1 MTMMKKM
8 SWLIIATT
16 TLLSGCMSTVNNK
29 PIADDPYYAP
39 IYPAAPPVNIVKTG
53 SLFNASNLN
62 SLYAD
67 VKARRVGDIIEVVLS
82 ESTSAK
88 KKANS
93 NTKKENSAKLSPV
106 TALGKN
112 VTVGGNLLSLGLNQN
127 SQFKGTG
134 SADQSNSLTGSIS
147 VSVVQVL
154 ENGNLIVRGE
164 KWITLNNGEEFIRL
178 NGIIRPQD
186 ISADNRI
193 ESIRVANARIQYSG
207 TGSFA
212 DSQKA
217 GWLARFFNSS
227 WWPF

>member
-1 MTMMKKM
+1 MKKI
-8 SWLIIATT
+8 LL
-16 TLLSGCMSTVNNK
+16 TLSSALLMSGCMSTLNDK

-39 IYPAAPPVNIVKTG
+39 VYPAAPPVNIVKTG
-53 SLFNASNLN
+53 SLFNSGNLE

-67 VKARRVGDIIEVVLS
+67 VKARRVGDIIEVILS
-82 ESTSAK
+82 ENTSAN

-93 NTKKENSAKLSPV
+93 STKKENSVTLSPV

-112 VTVGGNLLSLGLNQN
+112 VTVGGNQISLGLDQD
-127 SQFKGTG
+127 SEFKGTG
-134 SADQSNSLTGSIS
+134 TADQSNSLSGSIS

-154 ENGNLIVRGE
+154 DNGNLIVRGE
-164 KWITLNNGEEFIRL
+164 KWITLNNGDEFIRL

-186 ISADNRI
+186 ISADNQI

-212 DSQKA
+212 NSQKA

>member
-1 MTMMKKM
+1 MKNLT
-8 SWLIIATT
+8 SIIIAG
-16 TLLSGCMSTVNNK
+16 LLTGCMSTQDK

-39 IYPAAPPVNIVKTG
+39 IYPEQPPVNIVKTG
-53 SLFNASNLN
+53 SLFNANQLE

-82 ESTSAK
+82 ENTSAK

-93 NTKKENSAKLSPV
+93 NTKKENSATLSPI
-106 TALGKN
+106 TGLNGTN
-112 VTVGGNLLSLGLNQN
+112 VTVGGNSLAFGLDQN
-127 SQFKGTG
+127 TEFKGTG
-134 SADQSNSLTGSIS
+134 TSDQSNSLSGSIS

-154 ENGNLIVRGE
+154 NNGNLIVRGE
-164 KWITLNNGEEFIRL
+164 KWMTINNGDEFIRL

-186 ISADNRI
+186 ISADNQVN
-193 ESIRVANARIQYSG
+193 SIKVANARIQYSG
-207 TGSFA
+207 TGAFA

>member
-1 MTMMKKM
+1 
-8 SWLIIATT
+8 
-16 TLLSGCMSTVNNK
+16 
-29 PIADDPYYAP
+29 
-39 IYPAAPPVNIVKTG
+39 
-53 SLFNASNLN
+53 
-62 SLYAD
+62 
-67 VKARRVGDIIEVVLS
+67 LS

>member
-1 MTMMKKM
+1 MKNIYLLMTVV
-8 SWLIIATT
+8 
-16 TLLSGCMSTVNNK
+16 LLTGCMATNEK

-39 IYPAAPPVNIVKTG
+39 IYPEQPSVNIVKTG
-53 SLFNASNLN
+53 SLFNVHQLE

-82 ESTSAK
+82 ENTTAK

-93 NTKKENSAKLSPV
+93 NTKKENSATLTPI
-106 TALGKN
+106 TGLNGAN
-112 VTVGGNLLSLGLNQN
+112 VTIGGNSLAFGLDQD
-127 SQFKGTG
+127 SEFKGTG
-134 SADQSNSLTGSIS
+134 TSDQSNSLSGSIS

-154 ENGNLIVRGE
+154 GNGNLIVRGE
-164 KWITLNNGEEFIRL
+164 KWMTINNGDEFIRL

-186 ISADNRI
+186 ISAENQVN
-193 ESIRVANARIQYSG
+193 SIKVANARIQYSG
-207 TGSFA
+207 TGAFA

>member
-1 MTMMKKM
+1 MKN
-8 SWLIIATT
+8 LCLVIVAG
-16 TLLSGCMSTVNNK
+16 LLTGCISTQDK

-39 IYPAAPPVNIVKTG
+39 IYPEQPPVNIIKTG
-53 SLFNASNLN
+53 SLFNANQLE

-67 VKARRVGDIIEVVLS
+67 VKAKRVGDIIEVVLS
-82 ESTSAK
+82 ENTSAK

-93 NTKKENSAKLSPV
+93 NTKKENSATLSPI
-106 TALGKN
+106 TGLNGTN
-112 VTVGGNLLSLGLNQN
+112 VTIGGNSLAFGLDQDTE
-127 SQFKGTG
+127 FKGTG
-134 SADQSNSLTGSIS
+134 TSDQSNSLSGSIS

-154 ENGNLIVRGE
+154 GNGNLIVRGE
-164 KWITLNNGEEFIRL
+164 KWMTINNGDEFIRL

-186 ISADNRI
+186 ISAQNQVN
-193 ESIRVANARIQYSG
+193 SIKVANARIQYSG
-207 TGSFA
+207 TGPFA

>member
-1 MTMMKKM
+1 MKKLL
-8 SWLIIATT
+8 LIAGIS
-16 TLLSGCMSTVNNK
+16 LLAGCASSSSSNK

-39 IYPAAPPVNIVKTG
+39 IYPAPTPVNIVKTG
-53 SLFNASNLN
+53 SLFNAKQLD

-67 VKARRVGDIIEVVLS
+67 VKARRVGDIIEVILS

-93 NTKKENSAKLSPV
+93 NTKKDNSFTLSPV
-106 TALGKN
+106 TAFGKN
-112 VTVGGNLLSLGLNQN
+112 VSISGHSLDLGIKQA
-127 SQFKGTG
+127 SEFKGTG
-134 SADQSNSLTGSIS
+134 SSDQSNSLTGSIS

-154 ENGNLIVRGE
+154 ANGNLIVRGE
-164 KWITLNNGEEFIRL
+164 KWISINNGDEFIRL

-186 ISADNRI
+186 ISADNQI
-193 ESIRVANARIQYSG
+193 QSIRVANARIQYSG
-207 TGSFA
+207 TGAFA

>member
-1 MTMMKKM
+1 MKKIM
-8 SWLIIATT
+8 ITGLTA
-16 TLLSGCMSTVNNK
+16 LFLSGCMSTESNK

-39 IYPAAPPVNIVKTG
+39 VYPAPPPKNIVKTG
-53 SLFNASNLN
+53 SLFNAGNLD

-67 VKARRVGDIIEVVLS
+67 VKARRVGDIIEVILS

-88 KKANS
+88 KKANN
-93 NTKKENSAKLSPV
+93 NTKKDNSFNLSPV

-112 VTVGGNLLSLGLNQN
+112 VTIGGNPLSVGATQS

-134 SADQSNSLTGSIS
+134 TSDQSNSLTGSIS
-147 VSVVQVL
+147 VSVIQVL
-154 ENGNLIVRGE
+154 DNGNLIVRGE
-164 KWITLNNGEEFIRL
+164 KWITINNGDEFIRL

-186 ISADNRI
+186 VSADNQI

-212 DSQKA
+212 DSQKM
-217 GWLARFFNSS
+217 GWLARFFNSTL
-227 WWPF
+227 WPF

>member
-1 MTMMKKM
+1 MKKLLL
-8 SWLIIATT
+8 SGITV
-16 TLLSGCMSTVNNK
+16 TLLSGCMSTASNK

-39 IYPAAPPVNIVKTG
+39 VYPAAPPMNIVKTG
-53 SLFNASNLN
+53 SLFNANNLD

-67 VKARRVGDIIEVVLS
+67 VKARHVGDIIEVILS

-88 KKANS
+88 KKANN
-93 NTKKENSAKLSPV
+93 NTKKDNKFNLSPL

-112 VTVGGNLLSLGLNQN
+112 VTIGGNEISVGMNQA
-127 SQFKGTG
+127 SEFKGTG
-134 SADQSNSLTGSIS
+134 TADQSNSLTGSIS

-154 ENGNLIVRGE
+154 DNGNLIVRGE
-164 KWITLNNGEEFIRL
+164 KWMTINNGDEFIRL

-186 ISADNRI
+186 ISADNQI

-212 DSQKA
+212 NSQKM
-217 GWLARFFNSS
+217 GWLARFFNSGM
-227 WWPF
+227 WPF